1 MEIVGAPDPSL
12 RDTSFEVDFATNI
25 VLPEAVREFEES
37 IFREEALFWVVYE
50 ALKEFDLLCLKD
62 EQLLSNFRYEPAMM
76 QLPDE
81 NNPIFY
87 VLKIVPIHEEEST
100 RYIEIAM
107 AEPERNNS
115 RVVARDLEKRLG
127 QINNSMKASFDPEEV
142 KDCFL
147 KCLVGLVKR
156 VEESSSMKCR
166 FTRDGKIKLV
176 TSDQVVD

>member
-1 MEIVGAPDPSL
+1 M
-12 RDTSFEVDFATNI
+12 
-25 VLPEAVREFEES
+25 
-37 IFREEALFWVVYE
+37 
-50 ALKEFDLLCLKD
+50 
-62 EQLLSNFRYEPAMM
+62 
-76 QLPDE
+76 
-81 NNPIFY
+81 
-87 VLKIVPIHEEEST
+87 LKIVPIHEEEST

-142 KDCFL
+142 KDHFL